1 MDFLY
6 QLFQRPIEFLA
17 EFLAGGNKKEKPH
30 YLRLVVGLNQVD
42 KIVPN
47 GWNEKLNAPKKE
59 SEEQI
64 VRKCED
70 IKKRISQET
79 GISEAEIEYYS
90 ALKRYRLLN
99 LLNTVIQSARAGFK
113 LENVDPKDPFEL
125 ADPEVKKFADEQRQ
139 ELNKTSGQDKNQEE
153 LLSQLGEILTEQD
166 LESLMSKVQQEIQ
179 TPPKV
184 AILGKSGVGKTT
196 TINNLFDANL
206 KTSPTTV
213 GTTQAEIKEFE
224 LPDGG
229 SLIVGDLPGYGRSQE
244 EDEEYEKIY
253 EDLIPSYD
261 LVLLIIQANSR
272 DLADDIEVIRKV
284 VKLLQD
290 HQASTE

>member
-1 MDFLY
+1 MGIFEQVFDKVQSAFP
-6 QLFQRPIEFLA
+6 FIT
-17 EFLAGGNKKEKPH
+17 GGKKKEELH
-30 YLRLVVGLNQVD
+30 NLRLVIGLNQVD
-42 KIVPN
+42 KIVPD
-47 GWNEKLNAPKKE
+47 GWDEKLNAPKRE
-59 SEEQI
+59 SKEQI
-64 VRKCED
+64 VRKCEG
-70 IKKRISQET
+70 IKKEISQET

-125 ADPEVKKFADEQRQ
+125 ADPEVKRFADEERQ
-139 ELNKTSGQDKNQEE
+139 KLNQTSGQDRNQEE
-153 LLSQLGEILTEQD
+153 ILSQLGEILPEQD
-166 LESLMSKVQQEIQ
+166 LESLISKMQQEIQ

-196 TINNLFDANL
+196 TINNLFDAKL

-229 SLIVGDLPGYGRSQE
+229 SLTVVDLPGYGRSNQE
-244 EDEEYEKIY
+244 DKEYEKNY
-253 EDLIPSYD
+253 EDLIPSCD
-261 LVLLIIQANSR
+261 LVLLIVQANSR
-272 DLADDIEVIRKV
+272 DLADDIEMIRKIM
-284 VKLLQD
+284 KLLPNNQG
-290 HQASTE
+290 STE

>member
-1 MDFLY
+1 MGIWDTLKDA
-6 QLFQRPIEFLA
+6 ITSIV
-17 EFLAGGNKKEKPH
+17 GGKKKEELH
-30 YLRLVVGLNQVD
+30 NLRLVIGLNQVD
-42 KIVPN
+42 KIVPD
-47 GWNEKLNAPKKE
+47 GWDEKLNAPKKE

-79 GISEAEIEYYS
+79 GISKTEIEYYS

-139 ELNKTSGQDKNQEE
+139 ELNKTSGQDRSQGE
-153 LLSQLGEILTEQD
+153 LLSRFGEILPEQD
-166 LESLMSKVQQEIQ
+166 LESLISKVQQEIQ

-196 TINNLFDANL
+196 TINNLFDAKL

-229 SLIVGDLPGYGRSQE
+229 SLTVVDLPGYGRSNQ
-244 EDEEYEKIY
+244 DDKEYEKNY
-253 EDLIPSYD
+253 EDLIPSCD
-261 LVLLIIQANSR
+261 LVLLIVQANSR
-272 DLADDIEVIRKV
+272 DLADDIEMIRKIM
-284 VKLLQD
+284 KLLENHQD
-290 HQASTE
+290 STE

>member
-1 MDFLY
+1 MGIWDKVKDATTS
-6 QLFQRPIEFLA
+6 IV
-17 EFLAGGNKKEKPH
+17 GGKKKEELH
-30 YLRLVVGLNQVD
+30 NLRLVIGLNQVD
-42 KIVPN
+42 KIVPD
-47 GWNEKLNAPKKE
+47 GWNENMNAPKKE

-90 ALKRYRLLN
+90 ALKRYRLLD

-139 ELNKTSGQDKNQEE
+139 ELNKTSGQDRSQEE
-153 LLSQLGEILTEQD
+153 LLSRFGEILPEQD
-166 LESLMSKVQQEIQ
+166 LDSLISKVQQEIQ

-196 TINNLFDANL
+196 TINNLFDAKL

-229 SLIVGDLPGYGRSQE
+229 SLTVVDLPGYGRSNQ
-244 EDEEYEKIY
+244 DDKEYEKIY
-253 EDLIPSYD
+253 EDLIPSCD
-261 LVLLIIQANSR
+261 LVLLIVQANSR
-272 DLADDIEVIRKV
+272 DLADDIEMIRKIM
-284 VKLLQD
+284 KLLENHQD
-290 HQASTE
+290 STE